1 MERRVAVSR
10 KIKVTRSQVMA
21 AQLRVDM
28 DIEDGRETPEW
39 IVKIANLGDDGERD
53 VATETRRAA
62 S

>member
-1 MERRVAVSR
+1 
-10 KIKVTRSQVMA
+10 MA

-39 IVKIANLGDDGERD
+39 IVKIAKLGQDDERGS
-53 VATETRRAA
+53 AREMPRAA

>member
-1 MERRVAVSR
+1 MRIV
-10 KIKVTRSQVMA
+10 KVTRSQVMA

-39 IVKIANLGDDGERD
+39 ILKIARLGQDDDRD
-53 VATETRRAA
+53 RVREAPRAA